1 MASGMGTTTKETSLP
16 FRPTARILQLLGDE
30 LIASARLAVFELVK
44 NSYDADATRVT
55 VRLDVRS
62 RQAPTITITDD
73 GTGMTLQILESVWLV
88 PGNDHRQQQK
98 KTLLRTPR
106 HNRLPIGEKG
116 LGRFAAHKLGN
127 QITLVTRAKG
137 NDECVVEIDWN
148 ELIAH
153 QYLEDALVTITTRE
167 PELFTGEATGTRI
180 QISDLRIEWTRGE
193 IRRLHNQIT
202 SICSPFEESD
212 DFQAVLEV
220 PGNENMVAGL
230 PDVPT
235 ILNRALWRFSFHL
248 EDGILEWKYSC
259 RRVPGLNNEA
269 REKHIM
275 NERLQLPSS
284 NQEGKREK
292 LFADESTTEGIG
304 PVKGEFYAYD
314 RDPNILK
321 QLPDQQAITRYLD
334 EAGGVRVYRD
344 GIRVYNYGEQG
355 DDWLGL
361 DLRRVN
367 VPSRR
372 ISRNIILGAVHL
384 SLEHSPALV
393 EKTNREGF
401 VDTDASSRLRSI
413 VLGSL
418 GILENE
424 RFTDKVKIVR
434 APNSLKT
441 GQTPTRP
448 TSIEGLL
455 DAIRREFE
463 RVGVRN
469 QTVNSCLERIRRYH
483 HEMQETLLPAGMSGM
498 NLAVVFHEVERG
510 VRTLHQ
516 ALLGGA
522 DMDNLTRQAGDLAE
536 TLDGFSLLLR
546 RNSQERHA
554 AKELIET
561 ALRINTLRLDYHR
574 INVDCPSLDGDDAGF
589 HSRFAFNLVL
599 GAVNNLIDNALHWLR
614 SRWPDRPA
622 TREVSE
628 RKLYIGVS
636 RDFAG
641 GPAIVV
647 ADNGSG
653 FQDDDPELLTRPFFT
668 RKTEG
673 MGLGL
678 YYTSLAMEL
687 QGGQLAFP
695 SPGEVELPEGFDGA
709 VVALI
714 FKEDK

>member
-1 MASGMGTTTKETSLP
+1 MIDEMETTTKETSRP

-44 NSYDADATRVT
+44 NAYDADASRVT
-55 VRLDVRS
+55 VRLDTRS
-62 RQAPTITITDD
+62 KQSSTITITDD
-73 GTGMTLQILESVWLV
+73 GTGMTLNILESVWLV
-88 PGNDHRQQQK
+88 PGNDHRQRQR

-127 QITLVTRAKG
+127 RISLVTRAKD
-137 NDECVVEIDWN
+137 NNECVVDIDWN
-148 ELIAH
+148 DLIAH

-167 PELFTGEATGTRI
+167 PALFKGEATGTRI
-180 QISDLRIEWTRGE
+180 QISDLRSDWTRGE

-202 SICSPFEESD
+202 SICSPFEEND

-220 PGNENMVAGL
+220 PGNERMVADL
-230 PDVPT
+230 PDVPA
-235 ILNRALWRFSFHL
+235 ILNRALWKFSFHL
-248 EDGILEWKYSC
+248 KGGTFEWTYSC

-269 REKHIM
+269 REKSIM
-275 NERLQLPSS
+275 NERLQLPMSMRGSS
-284 NQEGKREK
+284 RSN

-304 PVKGEFYAYD
+304 PVRGEFYAYD

-367 VPSRR
+367 VPTRR

-384 SLEHSPALV
+384 SLEHSPELV

-401 VDTDASSRLRSI
+401 VDNDASSRLRSI
-413 VLGSL
+413 VLGAL
-418 GILENE
+418 GVLENE
-424 RFTDKVKIVR
+424 RYIDKLNIVR
-434 APNSLKT
+434 ASDPLT
-441 GQTPTRP
+441 PHQTPTHP
-448 TSIEGLL
+448 ASIEGLI
-455 DAIRREFE
+455 DAIRRELD
-463 RVGVRN
+463 RLSIRDR
-469 QTVNSCLERIRRYH
+469 TVNSCLERIRSYH
-483 HEMQETLLPAGMSGM
+483 LAMQETLLPAGMSGM

-516 ALLGGA
+516 AIRGGA
-522 DMDNLTRQAGDLAE
+522 DIHDLARQAGDLAE

-546 RNSQERHA
+546 RNSQERHN
-554 AKELIET
+554 AKALIGT
-561 ALRINTLRLDYHR
+561 SLRINTLRLDYHR
-574 INVDCPSLDGDDAGF
+574 IRLVCPQLEADDAGF
-589 HSRFAFNLVL
+589 YSRFAFNLVL
-599 GAVNNLIDNALHWLR
+599 GALNNLIDNSLHWLR
-614 SRWPDRPA
+614 NRWPNRPP
-622 TREVSE
+622 TREASE
-628 RKLYIGVS
+628 RRLYIGVS
-636 RDFAG
+636 RDFTE

-647 ADNGSG
+647 ADSGPG
-653 FQDDDPELLTRPFFT
+653 FQGDDPEILTRPFFT

-687 QGGQLAFP
+687 QGGKLVFP
-695 SPGEVELPEGFDGA
+695 RPSEVELPDGFDGA

-714 FKEDK
+714 FKEYD

>member
-1 MASGMGTTTKETSLP
+1 MTNGMATTTNETSRP

-44 NSYDADATRVT
+44 NAYDADATRVT
-55 VRLDVRS
+55 VRLDIRS
-62 RQAPTITITDD
+62 SQSSTIAVTDD
-73 GTGMTLQILESVWLV
+73 GTGMTPHVLESVWLV
-88 PGNDHRQQQK
+88 PGNDHRQKQR

-127 QITLVTRAKG
+127 RITLVTRAKD
-137 NDECVVEIDWN
+137 NNECVVDIDWN

-153 QYLEDALVTITTRE
+153 QYLEDALVTITTRK
-167 PELFTGEATGTRI
+167 PELFKGEVTGTRI
-180 QISDLRIEWTRGE
+180 EISDLRSDWTRGE

-212 DFQAVLEV
+212 DFQAELEV
-220 PGNENMVAGL
+220 PGNERMVVDL
-230 PDVPT
+230 PDVPA
-235 ILNRALWRFSFHL
+235 ILNRALWTFSFQL
-248 EDGILEWKYSC
+248 KDGIFDWNYSS
-259 RRVPGLNNEA
+259 RRVPGLNNQA
-269 REKHIM
+269 REKNTLH
-275 NERLQLPSS
+275 EKLQLPSS
-284 NQEGKREK
+284 MQGGGRTK

-304 PVKGEFYAYD
+304 PVRGEFYAYD
-314 RDPNILK
+314 RDRNILR

-367 VPSRR
+367 VPTRR

-384 SLEHSPALV
+384 SLEHSPALI

-401 VDTDASSRLRSI
+401 VDNDASSRLRSI
-413 VLGSL
+413 VLGAL
-418 GILENE
+418 GVLENE
-424 RFTDKVKIVR
+424 RYIDKVNFER
-434 APNSLKT
+434 ASDPLPAV
-441 GQTPTRP
+441 QTSTRP

-455 DAIRREFE
+455 DAIRRELE
-463 RVGVRN
+463 RLGIRDRA
-469 QTVNSCLERIRRYH
+469 VNSCLERIRRYH
-483 HEMQETLLPAGMSGM
+483 HEMQESLLPAGMSGM

-546 RNSQERHA
+546 RNSQERHS
-554 AKELIET
+554 AKTLIET
-561 ALRINTLRLDYHR
+561 SLQINNLRLDYHR
-574 INVDCPSLDGDDAGF
+574 IRLVCPQLASADAGF
-589 HSRFAFNLVL
+589 YSKFAFNLAL
-599 GAVNNLIDNALHWLR
+599 GALNNLIDNSLHWMR
-614 SRWPDRPA
+614 NRWPDRPP

-636 RDFAG
+636 RDFAD

-647 ADNGSG
+647 ADSGPG
-653 FQDDDPELLTRPFFT
+653 FQGDDPGLLTRPFFT

-678 YYTSLAMEL
+678 YYTGLAMEL
-687 QGGQLAFP
+687 QEGQLVFP
-695 SPGEVELPEGFDGA
+695 RPGEVELPDGFDGA
-709 VVALI
+709 TVALI
-714 FKEDK
+714 FKEDN